1 MAHRFDDDSY
11 QQSGGSW
18 RDSDSGSAA
27 QSSPAP
33 RRTTTPR
40 RSRWEEP
47 VDQPREEQPIV
58 PGGGARS
65 PGRSGWE
72 NQGTGWTPGS
82 GGRSGGYRPPIHIR
96 WDIILILA
104 AVAIGIALIVVYR
117 DAISAFLAQVLSWVI
132 TVVII
137 VVIVGLL
144 LRSLFPPRRW

>member
-65 PGRSGWE
+65 PGRSGWD
-72 NQGTGWTPGS
+72 QGTGWTPGT

>member
-58 PGGGARS
+58 PGGGTRS
-65 PGRSGWE
+65 PGRGGWD
-72 NQGTGWTPGS
+72 QGTGWTPGS